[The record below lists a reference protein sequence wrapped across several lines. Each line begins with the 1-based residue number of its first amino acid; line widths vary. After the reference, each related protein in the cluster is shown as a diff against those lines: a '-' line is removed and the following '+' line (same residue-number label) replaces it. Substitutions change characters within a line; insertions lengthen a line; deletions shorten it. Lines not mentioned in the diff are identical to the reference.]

1 MCIVSTGLNAVG
13 VVGRG
18 QVELI
23 HSYLIHHTETE
34 EKLWPDG
41 PLYSNADN
49 SFFFPIILTKQKQ
62 QQFQCCQ
69 QTVSVIVSNNI
80 FCFVLQLGDLDD
92 ETRGMVEK
100 MMFDQRQKAV
110 SIVE

>member
-13 VVGRG
+13 VVGGEG

-41 PLYSNADN
+41 PLYSNADLTL
-49 SFFFPIILTKQKQ
+49 SFFPLY
-62 QQFQCCQ
+62 
-69 QTVSVIVSNNI
+69 
-80 FCFVLQLGDLDD
+80 
-92 ETRGMVEK
+92 
-100 MMFDQRQKAV
+100 
-110 SIVE
+110 

>member
-13 VVGRG
+13 VVGGG

-41 PLYSNADN
+41 PLYSNADLTLS
-49 SFFFPIILTKQKQ
+49 SFPLY
-62 QQFQCCQ
+62 
-69 QTVSVIVSNNI
+69 
-80 FCFVLQLGDLDD
+80 
-92 ETRGMVEK
+92 
-100 MMFDQRQKAV
+100 
-110 SIVE
+110 